1 MKKLLIMIVC
11 AVVGI
16 GVLVTGFNAIFNSDK
31 NVALRAIDGALDGLC
46 AREEV
51 EYFTNLMNGGSVS
64 VNYKNANLDG
74 ADVKASA
81 KLYLELEDSTLM
93 FDEISA
99 SVKMGEDKLS
109 LTGSVYADNEKVY
122 VKNDEILGGAYGVE
136 KGTLVEGFKKSV
148 FAPDSGS
155 EMALDEELYE
165 SIIKALEITES
176 DLPDKAMDD
185 ATDLIDDYLTKV
197 RKLIFKHAEYS
208 NVTEEVKIGGE
219 KVNARVIS
227 VIITPETIV
236 NFLEDFYDYLKND
249 DDLRDFVVNNYN
261 DFKPVNEL
269 LLFSNAA
276 VDTDINMG
284 EVYDEAIE
292 GLGEQIDAIVEKMKD
307 EDEGFVALRLAMPK
321 LSTNLMKAW
330 FVSGSDVKDI
340 EDDPDELMEMMS
352 IDFGE
357 DGAEDTNAIT
367 IEYAGQK
374 IKYTVTEEDDVT
386 TYKLSMG
393 SDNSFSLALDEEK
406 KSFTI
411 KANAQAAPKYN
422 SLWDVTEYVNAVYVI
437 SGDYTTD
444 GDASTFELD
453 HVKVDGEELLTE
465 ENKFDFSIT
474 FEESDGMP
482 SAEKDIKSVLTM
494 TEEDFTKIMEKA
506 MEKFP
511 FRSSATGSP
520 QPAIPNID
528 NYMPEY

>member
-46 AREEV
+46 ARDEV

-74 ADVKASA
+74 AEVKASA
-81 KLYLELEDSTLM
+81 KLYLELEDSSLM

-99 SVKMGEDKLS
+99 SVKMGEDKMS

-136 KGTLVEGFKKSV
+136 KGTLAEGFKKSV

-155 EMALDEELYE
+155 AMALDEELYE
-165 SIIKALEITES
+165 TILKALEITEG
-176 DLPDKAMDD
+176 DLPEKVMND
-185 ATDLIDDYLTKV
+185 AADLADGYLTTV

-219 KVNARVIS
+219 KVSARVIS

-236 NFLEDFYDYLKND
+236 NFLEDFYDYLKED
-249 DDLRDFVVNNYN
+249 DDLRDFVVNYYN
-261 DFKPVNEL
+261 EFKPVAEL
-269 LLFSNAA
+269 FVFSTDA
-276 VDTDINMG
+276 VDTDINVG
-284 EVYDEAIE
+284 EIYDEAIE
-292 GLGEQIDAIVEKMKD
+292 ALGEQIDAIVEKMKD
-307 EDEGFVALRLAMPK
+307 ADEGFVALRLAMPK
-321 LSTNLMKAW
+321 LSTTLMKAW
-330 FVSGSDVKDI
+330 IVAGSDVKDI

-357 DGAEDTNAIT
+357 DGAEDTDTIT
-367 IEYAGQK
+367 IESAGQK

-386 TYKLSMG
+386 TYKITDGTNYASIAF
-393 SDNSFSLALDEEK
+393 DDDK
-406 KSFTI
+406 DQYTI
-411 KANAQAAPKYN
+411 KLQEKTN
-422 SLWDVTEYVNAVYVI
+422 SYYSGEVTTTYVI

-453 HVKVDGEELLTE
+453 HAKINGEELLTE

-494 TEEDFTKIMEKA
+494 KEEDFTEIMEKA

-511 FRSSATGSP
+511 FLGGAQVSP
-520 QPAIPNID
+520 QPAIPNFD

>member
-64 VNYKNANLDG
+64 ASYKNANLDG

-109 LTGSVYADNEKVY
+109 LTGSIYADNEKVY

-155 EMALDEELYE
+155 EMALDEELYDT
-165 SIIKALEITES
+165 ILKALEIAEG
-176 DLPDKAMDD
+176 DLPEKVVKD
-185 ATDLIDDYLTKV
+185 ATDLADTYLTKV

-261 DFKPVNEL
+261 DFKPVTEL
-269 LLFSNAA
+269 FLMTKTGA
-276 VDTDINMG
+276 DTDINVG

-330 FVSGSDVKDI
+330 IVSGSDVKDI
-340 EDDPDELMEMMS
+340 EEDPEELMEMMS

-374 IKYTVTEEDDVT
+374 IKYTVTEEGDVT
-386 TYKLSMG
+386 TYKITDGTNYASIAF
-393 SDNSFSLALDEEK
+393 DDDK
-406 KSFTI
+406 DQYTI
-411 KANAQAAPKYN
+411 KLQEKTN
-422 SLWDVTEYVNAVYVI
+422 SYFEGEVTTTYVI

-453 HVKVDGEELLTE
+453 HVKINGEELLTE

-511 FRSSATGSP
+511 FLGGAQESP
-520 QPAIPNID
+520 QPAIPNFSDIV
-528 NYMPEY
+528 PEY

>member
-46 AREEV
+46 ARDEV

-74 ADVKASA
+74 AEVKASA

-136 KGTLVEGFKKSV
+136 KGTLAEGFKKSV

-155 EMALDEELYE
+155 AMALDEELYE
-165 SIIKALEITES
+165 TILKALEITEG
-176 DLPDKAMDD
+176 DLPDKLVKD
-185 ATDLIDDYLTKV
+185 ATDLADDYLTTV

-219 KVNARVIS
+219 KVSARVIS
-227 VIITPETIV
+227 VIITPETIA
-236 NFLEDFYDYLKND
+236 NFLEDFYEYLKED
-249 DDLRDFVVNNYN
+249 DDLRDFVVNSYN
-261 DFKPVNEL
+261 DFKPVAEL
-269 LLFSNAA
+269 FVFSTAA
-276 VDTDINMG
+276 VDTDINVG
-284 EVYDEAIE
+284 EIYDEAIE
-292 GLGEQIDAIVEKMKD
+292 ALGEQIDTIVESMKD
-307 EDEGFVALRLAMPK
+307 ADEGFVALRLAMPK

-330 FVSGSDVKDI
+330 IVSGSDVKDI

-393 SDNSFSLALDEEK
+393 SDNSFSLALDDEK

-411 KANAQAAPKYN
+411 KANAKAPKYN

-494 TEEDFTKIMEKA
+494 TEEDITKIMEKA

-520 QPAIPNID
+520 QPAIPNFSEIV
-528 NYMPEY
+528 PEY

>member
-74 ADVKASA
+74 ADVRASA

-165 SIIKALEITES
+165 SIIKALEIAEG
-176 DLPDKAMDD
+176 DLPDKVVKD
-185 ATDLIDDYLTKV
+185 ATDLADTYLTKV

-219 KVNARVIS
+219 KINARVIS

-261 DFKPVNEL
+261 DFKPVTEL
-269 LLFSNAA
+269 FLMTKTG
-276 VDTDINMG
+276 VDTDINVG

-292 GLGEQIDAIVEKMKD
+292 GLGEQIDAIVESMKD
-307 EDEGFVALRLAMPK
+307 ADEGFVALRLAMPK

-330 FVSGSDVKDI
+330 IVSGSDVKDI
-340 EDDPDELMEMMS
+340 EEDPDELVEMMS

-393 SDNSFSLALDEEK
+393 SDISFSLALDEEK

-411 KANAQAAPKYN
+411 KANAKAPKYN

-494 TEEDFTKIMEKA
+494 KEEDFTKIMEKA

-511 FRSSATGSP
+511 FLGGAQESP
-520 QPAIPNID
+520 AVPNIPNFSD
-528 NYMPEY
+528 LVPEY